1 MCLDSHQQ
9 TPLHLAAASG
19 HTAIVKI
26 LLRAGAS
33 PHAVNKYLQTPCMM
47 TALSNDLNSL
57 KALVEAGADLAV
69 RDVYDHTLLHCI
81 IYKDAY
87 AAALYIMTET
97 TGYKLQSENA
107 HGESVMVY
115 MLQYGHPRL
124 TTFLLNS
131 ELDPDAFY
139 PGKCNVLT
147 AATRNVNFPPKM
159 LRALLRRLPN
169 GLLPTLLTHRSPFG
183 GTPLYAACTAAP
195 PSSRNEGIQILLDAG
210 ADMELEGGN
219 HGTALMGA
227 CAAGRLSVVKLL
239 VMKGANICYSKDGQ
253 VYSAFQTAK
262 HFPEIRQWLLVGRYT
277 DGPGL
282 LTDGSSI
289 QG

>member
-1 MCLDSHQQ
+1 MCLDSRQR

-47 TALSNDLNSL
+47 TALRNDLNSL

-69 RDVYDHTLLHCI
+69 RDVYHHTLLHYVI
-81 IYKDAY
+81 DNHAY
-87 AAALYIMTET
+87 AVALYIMTET
-97 TGYKLQSENA
+97 TSFKLQSENVFGVSA
-107 HGESVMVY
+107 IVY

-131 ELDPDAFY
+131 ELDPEAFY
-139 PGKCNVLT
+139 PGKSNVLT
-147 AATRNVNFPPKM
+147 AATLNVNFPPKM
-159 LRALLRRLPN
+159 LRVLLRRLPN
-169 GLLPTLLTHRSPFG
+169 GLLPTLLTHRSLIG

-195 PSSRNEGIQILLDAG
+195 PSLQNERIQILLDAG
-210 ADMELEGGN
+210 ADMELEGGY

-239 VMKGANICYSKDGQ
+239 VMKGANICYLKDGQ
-253 VYSAFQTAK
+253 IHSAFEKAK

-277 DGPGL
+277 DDPRL
-282 LTDGSSI
+282 LTDGSST